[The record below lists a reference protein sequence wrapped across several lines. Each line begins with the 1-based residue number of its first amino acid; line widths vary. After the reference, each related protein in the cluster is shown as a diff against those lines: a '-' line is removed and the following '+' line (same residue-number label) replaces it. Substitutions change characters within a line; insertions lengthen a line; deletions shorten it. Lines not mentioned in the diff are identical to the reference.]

1 MDTKPTNWVGTCE
14 DQQELFTEILAY
26 LIARKVMDQKHSI
39 SSGSFIRI
47 GRKLIDRNSHYTKA
61 IKHFDKFLTT
71 WEVKYDDE
79 TGIKNKKLN
88 DDSLLRQAYQSV
100 LHGITPNS
108 KSKKYEAVYEELE

>member
-1 MDTKPTNWVGTCE
+1 MDTKPTNWVGTCK

-26 LIARKVMDQKHSI
+26 LIAREVMDQKHSI
-39 SSGSFIRI
+39 SSRSFIRI
-47 GRKLIDRNSHYTKA
+47 GRKLIDRNSYYTKA

-71 WEVKYDDE
+71 WEVKYDNE

-88 DDSLLRQAYQSV
+88 DDSLLQQAYQSV

-108 KSKKYEAVYEELE
+108 KSKKYETVYEELE